1 MCAAWGASERGG
13 SADAR
18 KAPHQSPTGQRA
30 ARRRH
35 PICAGAPYKKPAHG
49 GCAGEATGRGPGAV
63 GEWGATAAFLIIC
76 PEPRADFQIARVRA
90 TASHKPHIK
99 LRAGGW
105 GGRAAPYLD
114 TLVISLMR
122 LYHQKYTFFRVKK
135 PLFEISPCILQTKK
149 LRAIMELL
157 HITS

>member
-1 MCAAWGASERGG
+1 MRGKPPISPPPG
-13 SADAR
+13 N
-18 KAPHQSPTGQRA
+18 APPAGGIRF
-30 ARRRH
+30 
-35 PICAGAPYKKPAHG
+35 CAGAPYKKPAHG

-76 PEPRADFQIARVRA
+76 PEPRADFQIARLRA